1 MQEELH
7 TIHLFGGTVMRKLIG
22 VLLLCAA
29 AACSNGDSTTAP
41 ASGNVSGN
49 FALRTANG
57 AAVPTVATQDAT
69 GTFEVLSGRVILRSD
84 MSFIDSLTA
93 RYTPAGGTAQSLV
106 DVRQGFFTQ
115 TGNNIS
121 LSFASSQGV
130 VTYSMT
136 WMDANTLTYSE
147 PSLSLIY
154 QR

>member
-1 MQEELH
+1 
-7 TIHLFGGTVMRKLIG
+7 MRNLIG

-29 AACSNGDSTTAP
+29 AACSNSDSTTAP
-41 ASGNVSGN
+41 ATGAVSGN

-57 AAVPTVATQDAT
+57 VAVPTVATQDAT
-69 GTFEVLSGRVILRSD
+69 GTFEVLSGRVILRND

-136 WMDANTLTYSE
+136 WVDANTLTYSE